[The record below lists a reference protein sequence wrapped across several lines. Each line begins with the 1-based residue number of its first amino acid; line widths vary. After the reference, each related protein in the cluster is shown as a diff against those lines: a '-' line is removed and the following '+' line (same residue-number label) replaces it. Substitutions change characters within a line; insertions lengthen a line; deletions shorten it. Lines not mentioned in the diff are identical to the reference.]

1 VSYTGNYSHY
11 LEAHAD
17 RHEKLAEAEQKRQK
31 FLQRELEWLRRG
43 AMARSTKQKAR
54 KQRIAEMM
62 EISYDRGDRQVSMA
76 LAGRRLGKKV
86 LIANGL
92 HKVYDSVPVVDTLDF
107 TLEPGDRIG
116 IMGANGAGKS
126 TLLNMLAD
134 KITLDGGTMEW
145 GDTVHLA
152 YYDQRSIDL
161 DDKMRLIEF
170 IQREA
175 PVITTNEGERVE
187 ADQML
192 EWFLFP
198 RKMQWGRI
206 GSLSGGERR
215 RLYLLRTL
223 LHQPNVLLLDEPTN
237 DLDVQTLGVL
247 EEYLDHF
254 QGCLIVVSH
263 DRYFLDRTVDYMVR
277 MEDGKLGPRYPT
289 PYSSFIRLENEA
301 KGVVQ
306 EAAVA
311 ARPANSKAAKPVKN
325 RPRKLSWKEKRE
337 LEDLE
342 PRIEELENQKAQLI
356 EQMAASAS
364 DYVKMQS
371 LSEQLDKIESETEAA
386 MERWMTLSE
395 IAEN

>member
-1 VSYTGNYSHY
+1 
-11 LEAHAD
+11 
-17 RHEKLAEAEQKRQK
+17 
-31 FLQRELEWLRRG
+31 
-43 AMARSTKQKAR
+43 MARSTKQKAR
-54 KQRIAEMM
+54 KQRIAELMD
-62 EISYDRGDRQVSMA
+62 ISYDSGNRKVSMA
-76 LAGRRLGKKV
+76 LSGQRLGKKV
-86 LIANGL
+86 LIAEGL
-92 HKVYDSVPVVDTLDF
+92 HKIYDGTAVVDTLDF

-116 IMGANGAGKS
+116 IMGANGTGKS

-134 KITLDGGTMEW
+134 KLAPDGGTLEW

-152 YYDQRSIDL
+152 YYDQQSIEL
-161 DDKMRLIEF
+161 DDEMRILEF

-175 PVITTNEGERVE
+175 PVITTDQGERVE

-223 LHQPNVLLLDEPTN
+223 LHQPNVLFLDEPTN

-289 PYSSFIRLENEA
+289 PYNSFIRLENEA
-301 KGVVQ
+301 KG
-306 EAAVA
+306 ETE
-311 ARPANSKAAKPVKN
+311 KPIVSAPKKVSPSQK
-325 RPRKLSWKEKRE
+325 RQDQPRKLTWNQKRE
-337 LEDLE
+337 LETLE
-342 PRIEELENQKAQLI
+342 TEIESLETRKAELLDE
-356 EQMAASAS
+356 MALYAS
-364 DYVKMQS
+364 DYTKMQA
-371 LSEQLDKIESETEAA
+371 LSEKLDDVEVETETA
-386 MERWMTLSE
+386 MERWMELSE
-395 IAEN
+395 IAEG